1 MKGSRDQAAP
11 CRVLSLVPYFA
22 ELDPDT
28 LQAVAGASVR
38 RNYGPGQIA
47 LLQGEPSIGLY
58 VIEEGWLK
66 VVRASTEGRE
76 QVLRFVGPGD
86 VFNEAGV
93 FAGARNPATVVAL
106 EPATVWLIH
115 RDAMLRV
122 FDEHPRLARTVVESL
137 AERVLHLASLVE
149 DLSLRTVEARLAR
162 LLLERAEEGALQRR
176 RWATQT
182 EMAARL
188 GTVLEVLN
196 RALHRLADEGLI
208 EVDRHQIRIR
218 DREGLKAKA
227 LIE

>member
-1 MKGSRDQAAP
+1 MEERRDSEAAQA
-11 CRVLSLVPYFA
+11 LSVVPYFA
-22 ELDPDT
+22 ELDDRA
-28 LQAVAGASVR
+28 LRAVARAALR
-38 RNYGPGQIA
+38 RDYRPGQIV
-47 LLQGEPSIGLY
+47 LLEGELSSGLY

-66 VVRASTEGRE
+66 VVKASAEGRE
-76 QVLRFVGPGD
+76 QVLRFVGPGEA
-86 VFNEAGV
+86 FNEAGV

-106 EPATVWLIH
+106 EPGTVWLIH

-218 DREGLKAKA
+218 DREGLKDKA